1 MSSAAIP
8 REPSRSNDTNTIFT
22 VQETIEQLV
31 PTVKGNITHD
41 LKRER
46 EIRGKMFADIASV
59 QIFVL

>member
-8 REPSRSNDTNTIFT
+8 RELSRSNDTNTIFT

-46 EIRGKMFADIASV
+46 ELRGKMFADIASV